1 MKLLWHQY
9 HLNQIRLWQFDLG
22 TLGCLY
28 FRSKIYK
35 QYEMGV
41 GSQFDLNDLVYS
53 LNNQVQVLNNSK
65 MFTGLMILTLNI
77 ASRFV
82 NFKMS
87 KTMEAYL
94 KFRFSKYMLIFA
106 IAWMGVRDI
115 YIALFIVL
123 LFIVITDYL
132 LDEESMFYILPEEFK
147 DYHISMLENE
157 SEETITPADIKKA
170 EETLA
175 KAKKQTKKIEYEG
188 YSMK

>member
-1 MKLLWHQY
+1 
-9 HLNQIRLWQFDLG
+9 
-22 TLGCLY
+22 
-28 FRSKIYK
+28 
-35 QYEMGV
+35 MGV
-41 GSQFDLNDLVYS
+41 GSQFGLNELVYS
-53 LNNQVQVLNNSK
+53 LHNQVQVLNNSK

-115 YIALFIVL
+115 YIALFIVF
-123 LFIVITDYL
+123 LFIILTDYL
-132 LDEESMFYILPEEFK
+132 LDEESRFYILPEEFK

>member
-1 MKLLWHQY
+1 
-9 HLNQIRLWQFDLG
+9 
-22 TLGCLY
+22 
-28 FRSKIYK
+28 
-35 QYEMGV
+35 MGV
-41 GSQFDLNDLVYS
+41 GSQFGLNELVYS
-53 LNNQVQVLNNSK
+53 LHNQVQVLNNSK

-123 LFIVITDYL
+123 LFIILTDYL
-132 LDEESMFYILPEEFK
+132 LDEESRFYILPEEFK

>member
-1 MKLLWHQY
+1 
-9 HLNQIRLWQFDLG
+9 
-22 TLGCLY
+22 
-28 FRSKIYK
+28 
-35 QYEMGV
+35 MGG
-41 GSQFDLNDLVYS
+41 GSQFGLNELVYS
-53 LNNQVQVLNNSK
+53 LHNQVQVLNNSK

-123 LFIVITDYL
+123 LFIILTDYL

>member
-1 MKLLWHQY
+1 
-9 HLNQIRLWQFDLG
+9 
-22 TLGCLY
+22 
-28 FRSKIYK
+28 
-35 QYEMGV
+35 MGV
-41 GSQFDLNDLVYS
+41 GSQFGLNELVYS
-53 LNNQVQVLNNSK
+53 LHNQVQVLNNSK

-115 YIALFIVL
+115 YIALFIVF
-123 LFIVITDYL
+123 LFIILTDYL

>member
-1 MKLLWHQY
+1 
-9 HLNQIRLWQFDLG
+9 
-22 TLGCLY
+22 
-28 FRSKIYK
+28 
-35 QYEMGV
+35 MGLS
-41 GSQFDLNDLVYS
+41 SQFGLNELAYS

-65 MFTGLMILTLNI
+65 MFTGMMILVLNI

-82 NFKMS
+82 NFKVS

-115 YIALFIVL
+115 YIALIIVL
-123 LFIVITDYL
+123 LFVVITDYL
-132 LDEESMFYILPEEFK
+132 LDEESIFYILPEEFK
-147 DYHISMLENE
+147 DYHLSMLENE

-170 EETLA
+170 EETLE
-175 KAKKQTKKIEYEG
+175 KAKKQTKKVEYEG

>member
-1 MKLLWHQY
+1 
-9 HLNQIRLWQFDLG
+9 
-22 TLGCLY
+22 
-28 FRSKIYK
+28 
-35 QYEMGV
+35 MGV
-41 GSQFDLNDLVYS
+41 GSQFGLNELVYS
-53 LNNQVQVLNNSK
+53 LHNQVQVLNNSK

-115 YIALFIVL
+115 YIALFIVF
-123 LFIVITDYL
+123 LFIILTDYL

-157 SEETITPADIKKA
+157 SEETITSADIKKA